1 MCRMQIFIDPTDND
15 SLALVRE
22 LATAGSTEMPSSSQ
36 IVVEGDERDIVLI
49 ADNHMAAV
57 LKMEVVG

>member
-1 MCRMQIFIDPTDND
+1 MCKMQIFIDPTDKD
-15 SLALVRE
+15 SLSLVRE

-36 IVVEGDERDIVLI
+36 IIVEGDARDITMI

-57 LKMEVVG
+57 LKMEVIG